1 MKEKE
6 QSLSSTLKDVQKFFK
21 DTKLAFQV
29 ATDNVSYCD
38 KREQDILHELEIENL
53 SYHEIA
59 KKGVELKKV
68 REARREAKN
77 TVEIFRSLNTY
88 LSDGKTVAILSQLK
102 SVIGKTENME
112 KAIAKRKY
120 KPRVSEEK

>member
-6 QSLSSTLKDVQKFFK
+6 QTLSNTLKEVQSFLKEA
-21 DTKLAFQV
+21 KLYYQL

-38 KREQDILHELEIENL
+38 KREQDLLHELEIENL

-59 KKGVELKKV
+59 RKGVELKKV
-68 REARREAKN
+68 RESRREAKN
-77 TVEIFRSLNTY
+77 AVEIYRTLNTF
-88 LSDGKTVAILSQLK
+88 LSDGKTAAILSQLK